1 MDSRN
6 QLLDQG
12 ANNEGS
18 PQAFLV
24 IRDPER
30 GMKWRVEI
38 EAWGEESLIDVPHE
52 EFVKWF
58 FI

>member
-6 QLLDQG
+6 QLLDQV

-24 IRDPER
+24 IRDLER

-38 EAWGEESLIDVPHE
+38 EA
-52 EFVKWF
+52 
-58 FI
+58 